1 MCGFVG
7 LVIKWDM
14 DLKVS
19 TTIVRLA
26 YTQPDSAGKR
36 AIASVKEIEWGG
48 IGFPVYCW

>member
-7 LVIKWDM
+7 LVIKWNM

-26 YTQPDSAGKR
+26 TLNLILQE
-36 AIASVKEIEWGG
+36 KEQLLQ
-48 IGFPVYCW
+48 